1 MVKNK
6 WHDIDGNFFSDCE
19 MEMIRELIKQ
29 HVFIARKALQDEGYI
44 SQIGEEKH
52 KYDKYRVCVLE
63 MFLECTKDGV

>member
-44 SQIGEEKH
+44 
-52 KYDKYRVCVLE
+52 
-63 MFLECTKDGV
+63 